1 MPTFRPRLCPMQHLQ
16 VRHLLDRHFMRSDL
30 HDDVHLSR
38 ATGAGWR

>member
-1 MPTFRPRLCPMQHLQ
+1 MQHLQ
-16 VRHLLDRHFMRSDL
+16 VCRLLDRHFMLSDP